1 MNNKA
6 KILREA
12 LASQDIV
19 KVVGAHDALSAI
31 IGEQVGFDAIW
42 ASGLGISAT
51 HGVPD
56 ASILNMTE
64 FLEAAEVMDK
74 ATRIPVI
81 ADCDTGFGEVN
92 NVKRMIIEYERR
104 GIAAVCIED
113 KIFPKRNSFLAGG
126 QDLADMDEFATK
138 IEVAKRTQRTEEFMV
153 IARLESFIAGAGLE
167 DALKRARAYTDA
179 GADALL
185 VHSKAKDAEE
195 VFSFSTHWNQENRK
209 KVPLIVVPTTYC
221 DVETKEL
228 IRNQYRMVIYANQ
241 ALRASVSS
249 IQHVLSNILQ
259 SGTSK
264 YIEDEVAEVKNVFNL
279 IGTDD
284 LNQTQQWYEGRLLA
298 YRESGVE
305 ITR

>member
-1 MNNKA
+1 MYNKQ
-6 KILREA
+6 KKLRDA
-12 LASQDIV
+12 LYSRNIV

-74 ATRIPVI
+74 ATSIPVI

-92 NVKRMIIEYERR
+92 NVKRMITEYERR

-113 KIFPKRNSFLAGG
+113 KLFPKRNSFLAGG
-126 QDLADMDEFATK
+126 QHLADIDEFSTK
-138 IEVAKRTQRTEEFMV
+138 IEVAKRTQRTEDFMV
-153 IARLESFIAGAGLE
+153 IARLESFIAGTGLE
-167 DALKRARAYTDA
+167 DALRRARSYTDA

-185 VHSKAKDAEE
+185 VHSKSKDTEE
-195 VFSFSTHWNQENRK
+195 VFSFSSRWQQENRN
-209 KVPLIVVPTTYC
+209 VPLIVVPTTYC
-221 DVETKEL
+221 SVEIEEL
-228 IRNQYRMVIYANQ
+228 VRHHYSMVIYANQ

-249 IQHVLSNILQ
+249 IQNVLSNIIE
-259 SGTSK
+259 SGTSR
-264 YIEDEVAEVKNVFNL
+264 YIEDEVAEVKKVFNL

-284 LNQTQQWYEGRLLA
+284 LNQTQQWYEGRLVE

-305 ITR
+305 IPR